1 MLAKKL
7 LSRLIYA
14 VIVIQIAL
22 TLVDRFPPL
31 LSVLVIVSHAIYAGN
46 LRRFPF
52 VKLTDP
58 LFLLSCVLVILNH
71 YLWFRH
77 FSTPP
82 TIPPLTNPRYGYK
95 SSRYD
100 QLDVPSF
107 TEIASYF
114 GICVWLVPFSL
125 FVSLTASENVLP
137 SMGSEYATG
146 DSSGIGVGGGG
157 DGKGKKGGKGLVR
170 VAVDGVREWV
180 GETGEVMGFWRGDR
194 TKRF

>member
-1 MLAKKL
+1 M
-7 LSRLIYA
+7 
-14 VIVIQIAL
+14 
-22 TLVDRFPPL
+22 DRFPPL
-31 LSVLVIVSHAIYAGN
+31 LSVLSIVSHGIYAGN
-46 LRRFPF
+46 LRRFPI

-58 LFLLSCVLVILNH
+58 LFLLSCVLVLLNH
-71 YLWFRH
+71 YLWFCH

-82 TIPPLTNPRYGYK
+82 RLPPTNPRYGYQ

-100 QLDVPSF
+100 QYDIPSF

-146 DSSGIGVGGGG
+146 DTSGIGIGGGG
-157 DGKGKKGGKGLVR
+157 GGKEKKGGKGLVR

-194 TKRF
+194 TRRF